1 MFPAYIDPVVLSL
14 AAAFTIAMRPML
26 LAVAAAELAGIPTI
40 AFLVVVD
47 ATRARR
53 ARHPQGVAAIRRAE
67 LRQAA

>member
-1 MFPAYIDPVVLSL
+1 MFPAYIDPVVPGL

-26 LAVAAAELAGIPTI
+26 LAVAGAALAGIATI

-53 ARHPQGVAAIRRAE
+53 ARHPQGVPSIRRAE
-67 LRQAA
+67 LRKAA